1 MQKKAKA
8 LGITDINVL
17 KRLCT
22 LRRTL
27 DYLKGTDDKEGEE
40 DEGKEHQYK
49 LVKTVEAIINAY
61 KKGNL
66 GWNDGL
72 VTYWSRGKQ
81 LSEPRTFIQ
90 KEFEEIANKHKGYP
104 GILGRGCELVQVPFQ

>member
-40 DEGKEHQYK
+40 DEGLENEYK

-66 GWNDGL
+66 DGMMVL
-72 VTYWSRGKQ
+72 
-81 LSEPRTFIQ
+81 
-90 KEFEEIANKHKGYP
+90 
-104 GILGRGCELVQVPFQ
+104 